1 VSIDGGSWGAGAPG
15 GGGVAAGAGGS
26 GIRIVIADD
35 QAMVRAGFAALLGA
49 QPDIDVVGQ
58 AADGAEAV
66 RLAVSL
72 RPDVVL
78 MDVRMPVQNGIDAT
92 AELVALG
99 LSTRVLM
106 LTTFD
111 IDDYVFQA
119 LQAGA
124 SGFLLKD
131 ALPADLVAAV
141 RVVAGG
147 EGLLSPRLTRLVIE
161 HFARGG
167 GAGADAA
174 PTAPAAAR
182 PELDE
187 LTARENEILVLV
199 AQGLSNSEIART
211 LFLAEQT
218 VKTHVS
224 RIFAKLGLRDRAQ
237 AVILAYERGLVV
249 PGGA

>member
-1 VSIDGGSWGAGAPG
+1 M
-15 GGGVAAGAGGS
+15 
-26 GIRIVIADD
+26 IRVVIADD

-49 QPDIDVVGQ
+49 QPDLEVVGQ

-66 RLAVSL
+66 RLAAAL

-78 MDVRMPVQNGIDAT
+78 MDVRMPVKNGIDAT
-92 AELVALG
+92 AEIAASG
-99 LSTRVLM
+99 LPTRVLM

-131 ALPADLVAAV
+131 ALPAELAEAV

-161 HFARGG
+161 RFAH
-167 GAGADAA
+167 GAASAAPPAPGVPDAA
-174 PTAPAAAR
+174 PPARTA
-182 PELDE
+182 LDE
-187 LTARENEILVLV
+187 LTQRENEILVLV
-199 AQGLSNSEIART
+199 AQGLSNGEIARA

>member
-1 VSIDGGSWGAGAPG
+1 L
-15 GGGVAAGAGGS
+15 
-26 GIRIVIADD
+26 VIADD

-49 QPDIDVVGQ
+49 QPDLEVVGQ

-66 RLAVSL
+66 RLALELV
-72 RPDVVL
+72 PDVVL
-78 MDVRMPVQNGIDAT
+78 MDVRMPVMNGIDAT
-92 AELVALG
+92 AAIAAEGVP
-99 LSTRVLM
+99 TRVLM

-131 ALPADLVAAV
+131 ALPAELVEAV

-161 HFARGG
+161 RFARGG
-167 GAGADAA
+167 GPSADPVAA
-174 PTAPAAAR
+174 AAPAAR
-182 PELDE
+182 SELAE
-187 LTARENEILVLV
+187 LTQRENEILVLV
-199 AQGLSNSEIART
+199 AQGLSNGEIARS

-224 RIFAKLGLRDRAQ
+224 RIFMKLGLRDRAQ
-237 AVILAYERGLVV
+237 AVILAYERGLVT
-249 PGGA
+249 PGA